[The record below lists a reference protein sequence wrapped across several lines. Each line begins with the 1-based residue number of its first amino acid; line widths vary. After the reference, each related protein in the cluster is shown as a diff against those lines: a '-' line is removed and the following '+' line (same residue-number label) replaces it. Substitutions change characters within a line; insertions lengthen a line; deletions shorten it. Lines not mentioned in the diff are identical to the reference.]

1 MTEIKFTITGPPVP
15 KARHKCTGRGGKM
28 VAYTPAKTRKYEKHV
43 GWAAFQAMSGYTL
56 FTGAVFVKL
65 LICLKRP
72 KSLAKRVEFP
82 IKRPDI
88 DNYTKSLLDG
98 MTGKVYVDDSQVVGC
113 FQYKVF
119 SLPERVEVYVTDS
132 FPSPQSK
139 LEEW

>member
-1 MTEIKFTITGPPVP
+1 MTEIKFTVTGTPVA
-15 KARHKCTGRGGKM
+15 KGRARCKKIKGKT
-28 VAYTPAKTRKYEKHV
+28 VAYTPAKTKKYEKHV
-43 GWAAFQAMSGYTL
+43 GWAAFQAMSGHTL

-113 FQYKVF
+113 FEYKVF

-132 FPSPQSK
+132 FSSPQSK
-139 LEEW
+139 LEVW